1 MRWAAGDGGAAEE
14 QFDTALALD
23 GRWGSMRHVREA
35 TRWPPRLYQA
45 MERFLAITKQG
56 AGSEQVQGRL
66 GFQRGLNPDGR
77 WGKYQAMERFLAIT
91 KQGAGSKQV
100 QGR

>member
-1 MRWAAGDGGAAEE
+1 MTCAEAHAALAAVRWAAGDGGAAEE

-56 AGSEQVQGRL
+56 AGSEQVQG
-66 GFQRGLNPDGR
+66 P
-77 WGKYQAMERFLAIT
+77 
-91 KQGAGSKQV
+91 
-100 QGR
+100 